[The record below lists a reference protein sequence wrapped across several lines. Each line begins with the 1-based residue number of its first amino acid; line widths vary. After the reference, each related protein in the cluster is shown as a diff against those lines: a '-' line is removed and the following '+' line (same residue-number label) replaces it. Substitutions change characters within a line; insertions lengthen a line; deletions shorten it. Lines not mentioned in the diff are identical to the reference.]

1 MVKFP
6 GEPVVL
12 CMTRAA
18 FFLKLTFVNIFMAVN
33 AFFRFGSILLILV
46 ALFTLHTLM
55 FANQRK
61 LRLFIVIEG
70 ILLPIGRVMT
80 FCTIFPQLIFMGI
93 VLLMAVNTTVRD
105 WFIFPFYMAFLA
117 VSLKMFS
124 VQPVSFVIRRIM
136 VKGGWLPI
144 FQNMACLALLI
155 LQLTFVNIFVA
166 I

>member
-1 MVKFP
+1 MVEFP

-18 FFLKLTFVNIFMAVN
+18 FLLKLTFVNILMAVN
-33 AFFRFGSILLILV
+33 ALFRFGSILLILM

-55 FANQRK
+55 FTNQRK

-70 ILLPIGRVMT
+70 ILFPICRVMA
-80 FCTIFPQLIFMGI
+80 FYTIFPQLIFMGI
-93 VLLMAVNTTVRD
+93 VLLMAVNTAVRD
-105 WFIFPFYMAFLA
+105 WFIFPFYMTFLT
-117 VSLKMFS
+117 VNLKMFS
-124 VQPVSFVIRRIM
+124 IQPVSFVIRRIM

-144 FQNMACLALLI
+144 FYNMACLALLF
-155 LQLTFVNIFVA
+155 LKLTFVNIFVA

>member
-6 GEPVVL
+6 GEQVVL

-18 FFLKLTFVNIFMAVN
+18 LLLKLTFVNILMAVN
-33 AFFRFGSILLILV
+33 ALFRFGSILLILV

-61 LRLFIVIEG
+61 LRLFIVIKG

-136 VKGGWLPI
+136 VEGGWLPI
-144 FQNMACLALLI
+144 FYYMACLTLI
-155 LQLTFVNIFVA
+155 ILELTFVNILVA